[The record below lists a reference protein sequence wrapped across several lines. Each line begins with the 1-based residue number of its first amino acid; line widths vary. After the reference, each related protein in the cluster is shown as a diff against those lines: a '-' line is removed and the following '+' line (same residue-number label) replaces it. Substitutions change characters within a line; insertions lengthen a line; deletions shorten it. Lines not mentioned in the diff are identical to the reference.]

1 MEERR
6 KVWIKGS
13 KEHPEKVIKTLENL
27 GAYGTNMLG
36 DCPNNAYF
44 INHNGQ
50 IDAYDKSI
58 EAGKIVIENYK
69 EIKIDDIQGKELKMS
84 FEPFDHILVRDSDKD
99 LWKPMDVWY
108 LFLSF
113 TEKEIS
119 VIQILPYNDETKH
132 LLNTTEEYIL

>member
-1 MEERR
+1 MQ
-6 KVWIKGS
+6 
-13 KEHPEKVIKTLENL
+13 
-27 GAYGTNMLG
+27 G
-36 DCPNNAYF
+36 DCRSNVYF

-58 EAGKIVIENYK
+58 EAGKIVMENYK
-69 EIKIDDIQGKELKMS
+69 EIKIDNIQGKELKTS
-84 FEPFDHILVRDSDKD
+84 LAPIDHILVRDSDKD